1 MEKTLKRFFWR
12 IRVKLKRHLEIRI
25 KIGILGAFGGFGRR
39 MGCAVK
45 EDTKIFRFSLLCYS
59 RPKAASEAAR
69 LSIEAKLCFSSS
81 YHHLET
87 DREVDHIPTSSLW
100 MKKNVF

>member
-1 MEKTLKRFFWR
+1 M
-12 IRVKLKRHLEIRI
+12 KLKRHLEIGI

-59 RPKAASEAAR
+59 RPKAASEAA
-69 LSIEAKLCFSSS
+69 EAERRNC
-81 YHHLET
+81 
-87 DREVDHIPTSSLW
+87 VSLPPIIIW
-100 MKKNVF
+100 RRTAR

>member
-1 MEKTLKRFFWR
+1 M
-12 IRVKLKRHLEIRI
+12 KLKRHLEIGI
-25 KIGILGAFGGFGRR
+25 KMGILGAFGGFGRR

-59 RPKAASEAAR
+59 RPKAASEAAV
-69 LSIEAKLCFSSS
+69 EAKLCFSSS

-100 MKKNVF
+100 IKNVF